1 MVEENA
7 VKRKRFAIGIIIA
20 CLAVIGV
27 YIYNFHVNPKDIFQ
41 VSMTFYDV
49 MNQEPIA
56 DVSVAVARCNGNR
69 VEQEIITD
77 EEGRVVFNLPRGKY
91 TFCWSR
97 EGYCDDS
104 RDIAVRE
111 ERALTQYLVPVF
123 GKNEAY
129 IIAEW
134 DFDADLDLCVY
145 SGQEE
150 RCIVRDGLSEGD
162 HVLGDIA
169 DRNYELAYL
178 KDYRHTDYAVFL
190 KDYSAS
196 QGAEGA
202 EPGSVDIRMYTSGTF
217 PYHERAVLEMQ
228 EVPEEGVALY
238 ECVRINGGAMEESG
252 RYIEDLSGYSWAV
265 RDKNDPA
272 GWIGESTVQAKETY
286 TYDALGKVSN
296 IECWEYNENGRV
308 IRSVG
313 YNRYKKLD
321 REYTAVYDEDGR
333 IVKSTSIHYDDEYT
347 RYERLYDAWG
357 TEVVENRYNADG
369 SFRGGDRKE
378 IQYSENGDVLSERK
392 FYIDSEGR
400 QIPSWEST
408 YDENGDLT
416 SLHDYE
422 RGVLVRQ
429 MESEYDESGKLKRR
443 WWGFYHDILDRAV
456 YAADGDRLV
465 SEYDADGKETYFVYK
480 YNEDGEL
487 ALYIKAYYDE
497 DGHEI
502 LRQYYDEDGQTTSWY
517 ETQYNA
523 EGQEISYCEYW
534 RDGTLEYGRRTEYGA
549 NRKTVYRYED
559 GDWRLWIM
567 REYTAE
573 GWPETEY
580 KYRSDGKTLDYK
592 EMWEYNADGEWTLHA
607 CTSDLVSW
615 DYRDEWTFDERG
627 NETANYHYKDDMVLK
642 YGVETEYDPLDN
654 ITVQRWYNSDG
665 TVKVTNY
672 TIIYDAA
679 AGTVTKYKEEE
690 GMIKKK
696 EITRYY

>member
-7 VKRKRFAIGIIIA
+7 VKRKRFAIGMIIA

-27 YIYNFHVNPKDIFQ
+27 YIYNFHVNTKYIFQ

-49 MNQEPIA
+49 MNQEPLA

-77 EEGRVVFNLPRGKY
+77 EEGRAVFNLPRGKY
-91 TFCWSR
+91 TFCWNR

-111 ERALTQYLVPVF
+111 EGVLAQYLVPAL

-196 QGAEGA
+196 QGAERA
-202 EPGSVDIRMYTSGTF
+202 EPGAVDIRMYTSGTF

-272 GWIGESTVQAKETY
+272 GWIGESTVQEKETY

-321 REYTAVYDEDGR
+321 REPILLTV
-333 IVKSTSIHYDDEYT
+333 
-347 RYERLYDAWG
+347 
-357 TEVVENRYNADG
+357 
-369 SFRGGDRKE
+369 
-378 IQYSENGDVLSERK
+378 
-392 FYIDSEGR
+392 DSE
-400 QIPSWEST
+400 
-408 YDENGDLT
+408 
-416 SLHDYE
+416 
-422 RGVLVRQ
+422 
-429 MESEYDESGKLKRR
+429 
-443 WWGFYHDILDRAV
+443 
-456 YAADGDRLV
+456 
-465 SEYDADGKETYFVYK
+465 
-480 YNEDGEL
+480 
-487 ALYIKAYYDE
+487 IKAYPSRGLAPGWDMPYIMHLQLWPD
-497 DGHEI
+497 
-502 LRQYYDEDGQTTSWY
+502 QFS
-517 ETQYNA
+517 
-523 EGQEISYCEYW
+523 
-534 RDGTLEYGRRTEYGA
+534 RDLAVMIQGA
-549 NRKTVYRYED
+549 
-559 GDWRLWIM
+559 G
-567 REYTAE
+567 
-573 GWPETEY
+573 
-580 KYRSDGKTLDYK
+580 S
-592 EMWEYNADGEWTLHA
+592 
-607 CTSDLVSW
+607 
-615 DYRDEWTFDERG
+615 
-627 NETANYHYKDDMVLK
+627 VLK
-642 YGVETEYDPLDN
+642 VLLLPSLD
-654 ITVQRWYNSDG
+654 TDTCMVSTSSSPSARRAAG
-665 TVKVTNY
+665 RL
-672 TIIYDAA
+672 AA
-679 AGTVTKYKEEE
+679 ALKSRV
-690 GMIKKK
+690 
-696 EITRYY
+696 